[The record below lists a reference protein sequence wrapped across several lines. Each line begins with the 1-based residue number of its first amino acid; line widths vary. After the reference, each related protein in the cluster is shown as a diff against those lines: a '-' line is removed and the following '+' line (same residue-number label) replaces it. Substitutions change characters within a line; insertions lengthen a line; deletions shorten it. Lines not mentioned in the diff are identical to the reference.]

1 MRSSLPSVLGL
12 DQVDVSLLDVID
24 HVLNQGI
31 VISGELTLGVA
42 DVDLIYVRLLA
53 LICSADRVAGV
64 PGKADSSFP
73 EEPRGLTPASPP
85 GHASVR
91 LRNRRPAP
99 QPAHVHARELSS
111 NAPGDSRTGVG
122 GRGRL

>member
-1 MRSSLPSVLGL
+1 MRRHGHRRSASSVELPSVLGL

-53 LICSADRVAGV
+53 LVCSADRVAGV
-64 PGKADSSFP
+64 PGNANPGSRKN
-73 EEPRGLTPASPP
+73 RGA
-85 GHASVR
+85 
-91 LRNRRPAP
+91 
-99 QPAHVHARELSS
+99 
-111 NAPGDSRTGVG
+111 
-122 GRGRL
+122 

>member
-1 MRSSLPSVLGL
+1 MRRHAHRKSAAELPSVLGL

-53 LICSADRVAGV
+53 LICSADRVAGA
-64 PGKADSSFP
+64 PGN
-73 EEPRGLTPASPP
+73 TNPP
-85 GHASVR
+85 GSR
-91 LRNRRPAP
+91 KNRGA
-99 QPAHVHARELSS
+99 
-111 NAPGDSRTGVG
+111 
-122 GRGRL
+122 

>member
-1 MRSSLPSVLGL
+1 MRRHGHRKSASSAELPSVLGL

-64 PGKADSSFP
+64 PGKAIPGSRKN
-73 EEPRGLTPASPP
+73 RGA
-85 GHASVR
+85 
-91 LRNRRPAP
+91 
-99 QPAHVHARELSS
+99 
-111 NAPGDSRTGVG
+111 
-122 GRGRL
+122 

>member
-1 MRSSLPSVLGL
+1 MRRHGHRKSASSIELTSVLGL

-64 PGKADSSFP
+64 SGKAI
-73 EEPRGLTPASPP
+73 PAS
-85 GHASVR
+85 R
-91 LRNRRPAP
+91 KNRGA
-99 QPAHVHARELSS
+99 
-111 NAPGDSRTGVG
+111 
-122 GRGRL
+122 